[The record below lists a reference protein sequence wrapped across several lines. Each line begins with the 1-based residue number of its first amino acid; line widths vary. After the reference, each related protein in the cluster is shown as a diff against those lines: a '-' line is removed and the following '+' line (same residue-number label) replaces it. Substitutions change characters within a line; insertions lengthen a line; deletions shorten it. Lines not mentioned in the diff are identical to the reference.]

1 MKTKIRASDFD
12 VTGTVQVSSTETVR
26 ASVKDIFEQL
36 YPEGE
41 FEPLTT
47 VFEDFRRLFE
57 GDYPGYRGCDTVYHD
72 LQHTL
77 DITLALIRLIGG
89 YERAHTDAPLGAE
102 NTKLALITA
111 LFHDS
116 GYILRDDDD
125 RINGAEYTRTHVT
138 RGAQFMTEYLPTVGL
153 AHMVNPATAI
163 IHFTGYEVQPDTIE
177 VSEPVHRVIGQLVGT
192 ADLVA
197 QMADRC
203 YLEKCRDRLFTEFV
217 LGGLIGDDNT
227 DVEETGTHEVTYESG
242 LDLLRKTPAFFDNAF
257 DRLNG
262 PLEGVYKYFKV
273 WFGNEDPYTSSIRQ
287 NREYLDKVLEGGDW
301 SVLRRK
307 PPVFTT
313 GGQQQLED
321 TQEIALLRLRDSAE
335 VD

>member
-1 MKTKIRASDFD
+1 MKRQIRASDYD
-12 VTGTVQVSSTETVR
+12 VTGTVQVSSAPAVC
-26 ASVKDIFEQL
+26 AAVKDIFLQL
-36 YPEGE
+36 YPAGE

-57 GDYPGYRGCDTVYHD
+57 GELPGYRGCDTVYHD
-72 LQHTL
+72 MQHTL
-77 DITLALIRLIGG
+77 DITLALIRLVGG
-89 YERAHTDAPLGAE
+89 YERAHSDAPLGAE

-116 GYILRDDDD
+116 GYILKDDDD
-125 RINGAEYTRTHVT
+125 SINGAEYTRTHVT
-138 RGAQFMTEYLPTVGL
+138 RGAEFMNEYLPTVGL
-153 AHMVNPATAI
+153 AAMTGPATTI
-163 IHFTGYEVQPDTIE
+163 IHFTGYEIAPDQIE
-177 VSEPVHRVIGQLVGT
+177 VTHPVHRLIGQLVGT
-192 ADLVA
+192 ADLMA

-217 LGGLIGDDNT
+217 LGGLIGDDKT
-227 DVEETGTHEVTYESG
+227 VTGPTEVTYESG
-242 LDLLRKTPAFFDNAF
+242 LDLLRKTPAFFDNAL

-262 PLEGVYKYFKV
+262 PLNGVYKYFSF
-273 WFGNEDPYTSSIRQ
+273 WFGSQDPYTASIQQ
-287 NREYLDKVLEGGDW
+287 NREYLDKVLESGDW

-313 GGQQQLED
+313 GGQKQLED

-335 VD
+335 ID